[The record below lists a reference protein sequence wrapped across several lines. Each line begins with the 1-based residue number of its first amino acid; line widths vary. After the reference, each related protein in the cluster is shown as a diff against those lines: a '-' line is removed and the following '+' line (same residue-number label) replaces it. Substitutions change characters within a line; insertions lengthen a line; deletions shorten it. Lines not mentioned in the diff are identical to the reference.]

1 MIQGAVIDVFATVSA
16 ASVTAAAG
24 YVSTKAKN
32 IADQVEKANE
42 RAEENRE
49 LIAGDPEAG
58 PSLMDRVERVERELE
73 EGS

>member
-1 MIQGAVIDVFATVSA
+1 M
-16 ASVTAAAG
+16 AAG
-24 YVSTKAKN
+24 YVSDKARR

-73 EGS
+73 EGG